1 MKKGTRHL
9 SNKAQ
14 IEGEGG
20 KGAEYE
26 GFFIVTLMGGKLVH
40 ELRGNRVM
48 LAGLALGVSS
58 LYFILYLCNIIG
70 LPYILQLLSLV
81 WQIIWEG

>member
-48 LAGLALGVSS
+48 LAGLAWVFHPCILS
-58 LYFILYLCNIIG
+58 FIYVT
-70 LPYILQLLSLV
+70 S
-81 WQIIWEG
+81 